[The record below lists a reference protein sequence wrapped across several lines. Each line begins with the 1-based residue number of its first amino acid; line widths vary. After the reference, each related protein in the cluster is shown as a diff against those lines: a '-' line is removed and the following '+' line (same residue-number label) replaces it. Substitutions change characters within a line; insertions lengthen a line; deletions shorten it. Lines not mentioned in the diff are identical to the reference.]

1 MEKPKYEV
9 PKELIIPASE
19 HPKAFEGPTL
29 ILNII
34 MCALGAIIGLELI
47 VRTGVTPNTS
57 IIGALF
63 AIVLSRIPIAF
74 CQKFRSVHRQN
85 LIATSISGATFSAA
99 NCLLLP
105 IGIPVVMGRPDLVFP
120 MLIGVFIATVI
131 DATILYRSFDSE
143 MFPADGAWPPGV
155 ASAESIL
162 AVVEKGKKAFLMIV
176 GIAIGWVGKLAG
188 IPTDLLGVS
197 WFGDFFAMLAL
208 GVGSI
213 VIGFIKDNGFTLSLF
228 GHGATLL
235 SGLLPEGLSATSMI
249 TYMPHGVMIG
259 AGAVS
264 LIQCAIMLVK
274 KSKSVYLI
282 GSLVLALGCGIL
294 TDMSPVK
301 LIIWLLYTAFAAIAS
316 ELIVGISAM
325 HSGWFPGFATA
336 LIFLLVG
343 MLIGFPPIPLA
354 LMVGYTSATGP
365 AFSDMAYDLKSGYI
379 LRGSGVDP
387 ELEMAGRKQQYRA
400 NIFSF
405 VVALIIVIFMVNRY
419 FDQGLF
425 APVSATF
432 AATIDAGT
440 NAEIA
445 KWLFIWAIPG
455 AIIQF
460 IGGER
465 QIGILFATGLLVGT
479 TMNGVTILIGLLI
492 RHFLLKQNAEHEQT
506 LNILGAGALAGAALC
521 SFFTATLGLFNK
533 KS

>member
-176 GIAIGWVGKLAG
+176 GLAIGWVGKLAG
-188 IPTDLLGVS
+188 IP
-197 WFGDFFAMLAL
+197 
-208 GVGSI
+208 
-213 VIGFIKDNGFTLSLF
+213 TLSLF

-274 KSKSVYLI
+274 KSKSEDVTASGRKYTRSMQSLKKTLIGGYGVYLI

-387 ELEMAGRKQQYRA
+387 ELEMEGRKQQYRA

>member
-162 AVVEKGKKAFLMIV
+162 AV
-176 GIAIGWVGKLAG
+176 
-188 IPTDLLGVS
+188 
-197 WFGDFFAMLAL
+197 FFAMLAL

-274 KSKSVYLI
+274 KSKSEDVTASGRKYTRSMQSLKKTLIGGYGVYLI
-282 GSLVLALGCGIL
+282 GAFVLALGCGIL

-301 LIIWLLYTAFAAIAS
+301 LIIWLIYTAFAAIAS

-387 ELEMAGRKQQYRA
+387 ELEMEGRKQQYRA

>member
-1 MEKPKYEV
+1 
-9 PKELIIPASE
+9 
-19 HPKAFEGPTL
+19 
-29 ILNII
+29 
-34 MCALGAIIGLELI
+34 
-47 VRTGVTPNTS
+47 
-57 IIGALF
+57 
-63 AIVLSRIPIAF
+63 
-74 CQKFRSVHRQN
+74 
-85 LIATSISGATFSAA
+85 
-99 NCLLLP
+99 
-105 IGIPVVMGRPDLVFP
+105 
-120 MLIGVFIATVI
+120 
-131 DATILYRSFDSE
+131 
-143 MFPADGAWPPGV
+143 
-155 ASAESIL
+155 
-162 AVVEKGKKAFLMIV
+162 MIV

-274 KSKSVYLI
+274 KSKSEDVTASGRKYTRSMQSLKKTLIGGYGVYLI

-387 ELEMAGRKQQYRA
+387 ELEMEGRKQQYRA

>member
-274 KSKSVYLI
+274 KSKSEDVTASGRKYTRSMQSLKKTLI
-282 GSLVLALGCGIL
+282 GGYGPTSQRQ
-294 TDMSPVK
+294 
-301 LIIWLLYTAFAAIAS
+301 
-316 ELIVGISAM
+316 E
-325 HSGWFPGFATA
+325 ATA
-336 LIFLLVG
+336 
-343 MLIGFPPIPLA
+343 
-354 LMVGYTSATGP
+354 Y
-365 AFSDMAYDLKSGYI
+365 
-379 LRGSGVDP
+379 
-387 ELEMAGRKQQYRA
+387 
-400 NIFSF
+400 
-405 VVALIIVIFMVNRY
+405 
-419 FDQGLF
+419 
-425 APVSATF
+425 
-432 AATIDAGT
+432 
-440 NAEIA
+440 
-445 KWLFIWAIPG
+445 
-455 AIIQF
+455 
-460 IGGER
+460 
-465 QIGILFATGLLVGT
+465 
-479 TMNGVTILIGLLI
+479 
-492 RHFLLKQNAEHEQT
+492 
-506 LNILGAGALAGAALC
+506 
-521 SFFTATLGLFNK
+521 
-533 KS
+533 